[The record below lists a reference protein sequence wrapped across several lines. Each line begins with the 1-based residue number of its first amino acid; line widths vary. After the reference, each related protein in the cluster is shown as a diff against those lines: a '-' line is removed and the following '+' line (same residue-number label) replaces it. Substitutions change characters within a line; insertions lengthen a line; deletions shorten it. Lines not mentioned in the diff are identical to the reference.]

1 MIFPVT
7 TMHRMRP
14 GTITAAFAAL
24 VATAGTSGAQRAVS
38 RADVI
43 AAALARGPR
52 ILFARA
58 DSTSARAGLT
68 IARQFENPALSL
80 SYTKDTPQQH
90 VLMSVPLDYPW
101 LRNARIGA
109 AASGLGAARYRFEFE
124 RAAIAFEADTAYT
137 SALAEA
143 KRAEFSR
150 RTARE
155 ADSVLTLARL
165 RRDAGDGSELDLQ
178 LASVSLGQL
187 ANVAA
192 RDSLDAVAAV
202 LDVQAL
208 MGLPSDVVSL
218 VMADTLE
225 ANGLPADAPAGTQL
239 LVAAA
244 EEDLRQADQALTLEK
259 RLLFGAPSLAVGWD
273 QHDPTDPKAGVLPT
287 VGIALPLPLFNQ
299 NRGTILRAQAQRD
312 RAEAALALARRE
324 GAQQLA
330 RARRELALARDRLG
344 RSERLVTSANQ
355 VAQLSLLAYREGAS
369 ALPNV
374 LEAQRIAR
382 ETLAQYV
389 NDVAAVRNAAGIV
402 RLLTLTVHRN
412 DQ

>member
-1 MIFPVT
+1 
-7 TMHRMRP
+7 MRP

-225 ANGLPADAPAGTQL
+225 ANGLPADTPAGTQL

-299 NRGTILRAQAQRD
+299 NRGTILLAQAQRD